1 MIVVCDASPI
11 IGLSSVRQLD
21 LLRQLYTEIV
31 IPESVAREIVAGWG
45 RSGFEDVLRSDWIKI
60 KTVGDSVLRRAL
72 GGELDSGEAEA
83 IALAVEVKAEI
94 LLIDERRARKVAQ
107 RLGIA
112 VVGVLGV
119 LLEAKTREFIPA
131 VRPLLENLLKDAGF
145 RIHPDLYQRVLEAAG
160 ER

>member
-11 IGLSSVRQLD
+11 IGLSSVGQLD
-21 LLRQLYTEIV
+21 LLRQLYQGIV
-31 IPESVAREIVAGWG
+31 IPEAVAREVAAGWG
-45 RSGFEDVLRSDWIKI
+45 RSGSEDVLRVDWIKI
-60 KTVGDSVLRRAL
+60 EKVGDSVLRRAL
-72 GGELDSGEAEA
+72 DGELDSGEAEA
-83 IALAVEVKAEI
+83 IALAVEIKAEI

-119 LLEAKTREFIPA
+119 LLEAKKKGLIPK
-131 VRPLLENLLKDAGF
+131 VHPILDSLLEDAGF
-145 RIHPDLYQRVLEAAG
+145 RIHPDLYQRILEAAG